1 MDETFTLL
9 PLHLDPSSKAISA
22 PSDSTDRSL
31 ATELTSLN
39 QLHRSLLTLDNPSQV
54 PPPPLPLN
62 PKRTAQIQKMREQG
76 NSVFRK
82 GTPGA
87 AHEAIKLYTF
97 GLEMA
102 LGRPGWEPA
111 AIVRD
116 ETSLLYANRAQ
127 AHMSIQAWPEGA
139 VDAETS
145 VEMKRVGNAKA
156 WYRRGKCLVE
166 MGRWEEAGEW

>member
-1 MDETFTLL
+1 M
-9 PLHLDPSSKAISA
+9 
-22 PSDSTDRSL
+22 
-31 ATELTSLN
+31 
-39 QLHRSLLTLDNPSQV
+39 
-54 PPPPLPLN
+54 
-62 PKRTAQIQKMREQG
+62 
-76 NSVFRK
+76 FRK

-166 MGRWEEAGEW
+166 MGRWEEAGEWVRKGLEVEGNEAELKGLMDEIQSRK